1 MWTTY
6 IWAVVEKGREVP
18 FEGPHNPTHHN
29 MLVFWSR
36 AHVLSFSVSISR
48 TNRRQVCMS
57 SQGMC
62 ISSVIPKWTA
72 WLAVCIYNHIC
83 REHAAMTTSHFFSWA
98 IFPTF
103 WGHPSDLL
111 QKRLSIRSLND
122 IHKDAQRHG
131 RTQRGGR
138 LDPCCSVLDI
148 DCREPW
154 CSLNSAGPT
163 LLKPNGWAFRR
174 HGRVILTRSNGYPK
188 LIKFVSHF

>member
-1 MWTTY
+1 MNGTTY
-6 IWAVVEKGREVP
+6 IWAVVEKGREAP
-18 FEGPHNPTHHN
+18 FEGPHNPIHHN
-29 MLVFWSR
+29 MLVSWSR

-48 TNRRQVCMS
+48 TNRRQVFMS

-111 QKRLSIRSLND
+111 QNVLVSRVSMIFTKMLKGTVELSAVVDLIPAALYWILITVSP
-122 IHKDAQRHG
+122 G
-131 RTQRGGR
+131 
-138 LDPCCSVLDI
+138 VL
-148 DCREPW
+148 
-154 CSLNSAGPT
+154 
-163 LLKPNGWAFRR
+163 
-174 HGRVILTRSNGYPK
+174 
-188 LIKFVSHF
+188 